1 MRQTKVHNLIILD
14 ESGSMSS
21 IKSQVIHGFNQTIS
35 TIREAQQTFSDQE
48 HTISII
54 SFNGFGIKM
63 LHFCDPVAQVKE
75 IDAKRYAP
83 AASTPLYDAIGFA
96 VSKLKLVASQNEKFH
111 VLVTIL
117 TDGEENASTE
127 YSAPAI
133 RQMIGELSESNWTF
147 TYIGTDHDVS
157 KAAAD
162 IAVKYCIKFEKN
174 NDGIESMFQ
183 EERKVRKSIYRKLF
197 DKLVRND
204 RHDLDDQDV
213 DHYFINK
220 KD

>member
-21 IKSQVIHGFNQTIS
+21 IKSQVISGFNQTIN
-35 TIREAQQTFSDQE
+35 TIREAQQTFADQE

-54 SFNGFGIKM
+54 SFNGFGTKM
-63 LHFCDPVAQVKE
+63 LHFCDPITPIKE
-75 IDAKRYAP
+75 IDSKRYAP

-96 VSKLKLVASQNEKFH
+96 VSKLKLVVGEDEKFH
-111 VLVTIL
+111 ALVTIL

-162 IAVKYCIKFEKN
+162 IAVKHSMSFQKDC
-174 NDGIESMFQ
+174 DGIETMFS
-183 EERKVRKSIYRKLF
+183 EERKMRKSIYRKIF
-197 DKLVRND
+197 G
-204 RHDLDDQDV
+204 
-213 DHYFINK
+213 
-220 KD
+220 